1 MKRASFVVKN
11 YKIRPSALFFL
22 LFSYFTYLSKIIQTL
37 AHLNSKSNM
46 SGNMAWKAGKG
57 AFQKF
62 GGKSAHQDPTI
73 RSVDNAH
80 YRGAKIEKKKE
91 DGQLVFFLNDHEI
104 ANNHRK
110 DSAYY
115 EYMGVP
121 EKDAKILSSVVA
133 SARFLDNGI
142 RLPVVGY
149 KIGVNTFIELIPGAG
164 DFVGS
169 ALSFVLVVLPS
180 SSVSKGPDRKKLRA
194 VMVSNLLGG
203 FVIGLLPIGGDIV
216 DSMMKFNVK
225 NANALEAMLLKRVD
239 HAAKTGRDAEKVG
252 RTTGYQHTGTNGRH
266 IAATNG
272 HPHSEPPTHQPPRYI
287 TANDLRQDPRP
298 EANARAPVVQAQPK
312 KSGGNFFR
320 RRGAPQGGQD
330 VAMSMEEVAPAR
342 PSRPKH
348 SVQERGGHF

>member
-22 LFSYFTYLSKIIQTL
+22 LFSYFTYLSKIVQTL
-37 AHLNSKSNM
+37 AHLNSKFNM

-73 RSVDNAH
+73 RSVVRRHINYYFYLPLLTTAKDNAH

-91 DGQLVFFLNDHEI
+91 DGQLVFFVNDHEI

-142 RLPVVGY
+142 RVPVVGY
-149 KIGVNTFIELIPGAG
+149 KIGVNTFIELIPG
-164 DFVGS
+164 
-169 ALSFVLVVLPS
+169 
-180 SSVSKGPDRKKLRA
+180 
-194 VMVSNLLGG
+194 
-203 FVIGLLPIGGDIV
+203 
-216 DSMMKFNVK
+216 
-225 NANALEAMLLKRVD
+225 
-239 HAAKTGRDAEKVG
+239 
-252 RTTGYQHTGTNGRH
+252 
-266 IAATNG
+266 
-272 HPHSEPPTHQPPRYI
+272 
-287 TANDLRQDPRP
+287 
-298 EANARAPVVQAQPK
+298 
-312 KSGGNFFR
+312 
-320 RRGAPQGGQD
+320 
-330 VAMSMEEVAPAR
+330 
-342 PSRPKH
+342 
-348 SVQERGGHF
+348 